1 MDLPVFKSAEDQSE
15 YAELFEQQ
23 VATYER
29 LFHLTKQQFF
39 PGYYYERLDGRTL
52 HVLREITTE
61 VMYNTTEAFE
71 KKHPEYKKETDVF
84 IPRSTI
90 KETVKEAF
98 DEYIDNISTSLQNF
112 TLGDA

>member
-1 MDLPVFKSAEDQSE
+1 MDLPNFNSPEDQSE

-23 VATYER
+23 VATYWR
-29 LFHLTKQQFF
+29 LFHLTKEQFF
-39 PGYYYERLDGRTL
+39 PGYSYEHLDGRIL
-52 HVLREITTE
+52 RVLREITTE

-71 KKHPEYKKETDVF
+71 RKHPEYKPETDVF

-98 DEYIDNISTSLQNF
+98 DEYIDNVSASLQNF
-112 TLGDA
+112 TLGDS

>member
-1 MDLPVFKSAEDQSE
+1 MDLPNFNSPEDQSE
-15 YAELFEQQ
+15 YAGLFEQQ
-23 VATYER
+23 VATYWK
-29 LFHLTKQQFF
+29 LFHLTKEQFF
-39 PGYYYERLDGRTL
+39 PGYYYQSLDGRIL
-52 HVLREITTE
+52 GVLREITTE

>member
-1 MDLPVFKSAEDQSE
+1 MDLPNFNSPEDQSE

-29 LFHLTKQQFF
+29 LFRLTRQKFF
-39 PGYYYERLDGRTL
+39 PGYSYERLDGRIL
-52 HVLREITTE
+52 RVLREITTE
-61 VMYNTTEAFE
+61 VMYNTNEAFE
-71 KKHPEYKKETDVF
+71 RKHPEYKPETDVF

-98 DEYIDNISTSLQNF
+98 DEYIDNVSSSLQNF
-112 TLGDA
+112 TLGDS